1 MSLVHLLPCPHV
13 SSTST
18 RPNPTQPNPPAAA
31 VAVAV
36 FLHAT
41 QQSPFPLP
49 PPARQ
54 RSSAV
59 SHLQIRPRPNP
70 RKDPTFALSHLCLQI
85 CRARG
90 QGHGRPAGDRVSQK
104 ASKLKK
110 MAILCASHI
119 GISPANS
126 RFPSGWLSQNDSPRV
141 CYHIP
146 ITRRKLIKQ
155 SRHQRVISF
164 SKSSS
169 LQDPVASVKPS
180 RLLQT
185 DELRIF
191 RNNVPEEII
200 STIRLEESDAYYMLE
215 LSTSREFSS
224 SLLDKNAA
232 ILICLINSDGDS
244 LLQRVPAVYWDDSS
258 QGRKAEQ
265 MLPFQSGSV
274 DVVTFKGYK
283 LQRIKE
289 VWIGLESGSWRI
301 NNLSLKV
308 IHGPL
313 YTPPD
318 LEVTPE
324 HKFNGLQYT
333 FDQISM
339 LVGEDGA
346 SVVEARPVAVT
357 DLLGISLSDLQE
369 GQLSSASATSSILE
383 MKEDGLKEYA
393 DLKQSLLLYDLAIV
407 ITGFSAFTL
416 ASNDSAAYSFLV
428 GGIGGFLYLLLLQ
441 KSVDG
446 LPVLNSPSEAGNA
459 QPSVKGFS
467 GIRRPWLILSLL
479 MVAGAVALKYG
490 AGGDKLELTP
500 VELFV
505 GTAGFLA
512 NKVAVLLAA
521 FKPLQTNL
529 KTEDQSGNSA

>member
-1 MSLVHLLPCPHV
+1 MV
-13 SSTST
+13 
-18 RPNPTQPNPPAAA
+18 
-31 VAVAV
+31 
-36 FLHAT
+36 
-41 QQSPFPLP
+41 
-49 PPARQ
+49 
-54 RSSAV
+54 
-59 SHLQIRPRPNP
+59 
-70 RKDPTFALSHLCLQI
+70 
-85 CRARG
+85 
-90 QGHGRPAGDRVSQK
+90 
-104 ASKLKK
+104 
-110 MAILCASHI
+110 ILCGSHI
-119 GISPANS
+119 GITPAYS
-126 RFPSGWLSQNDSPRV
+126 RFSERWLSENDSPRM
-141 CYHIP
+141 CYNIP
-146 ITRRKLIKQ
+146 ITRRKLRKQ
-155 SRHQRVISF
+155 NRCQRVAALSKISA
-164 SKSSS
+164 

-191 RNNVPEEII
+191 RSNVPEEII
-200 STIRLEESDAYYMLE
+200 SAVELEESDAFYMLE
-215 LSTSREFSS
+215 LGTSREFSS

-232 ILICLINSDGDS
+232 ILICIIDADGDS
-244 LLQRVPAVYWDDSS
+244 LLQRVPAIYWDHSAE
-258 QGRKAEQ
+258 GRKAEQ
-265 MLPFQSGSV
+265 LLPFQSGSV
-274 DVVTFKGYK
+274 DTVTFKGSK

-289 VWIGLESGSWRI
+289 IWVGLESGSWRI

-313 YTPPD
+313 NTPPD
-318 LEVTPE
+318 LEATPE
-324 HKFNGLQYT
+324 LKFNGLQYT
-333 FDQISM
+333 FDKISM
-339 LVGEDGA
+339 LLGEDGT

-357 DLLGISLSDLQE
+357 DLSGISLSDLQE
-369 GQLSSASATSSILE
+369 GQLSSASTTSSILE

-446 LPVLNSPSEAGNA
+446 LPVLSSPSEAGSS

-490 AGGDKLELTP
+490 AGGDKIELTP

-521 FKPLQTNL
+521 FKPFQSSLN
-529 KTEDQSGNSA
+529 TEDRSGDSP